1 MARTFTP
8 KVGHLVTYFTSDG
21 RPRPAVVVSTGS
33 TNGGI
38 RLRTIS
44 HGGSAAA
51 SVNYGSGNYGDG
63 TYDQLVGFYGDNTT
77 GIVRGTVDLNS
88 AQVTNTW
95 RPR

>member
-8 KVGHLVTYFTSDG
+8 KVGHLVTYIDASG
-21 RPRPAVVVSTGS
+21 KPKPAVVVSTGS

-51 SVNYGSGNYGDG
+51 YLPYGSGNYGAG
-63 TYDQLVGFYGDNTT
+63 TYDVILGMYGDNTT
-77 GIVRGTVDLNS
+77 GILRGTVDLNS
-88 AQVTNTW
+88 AQVVNTW